1 MSKIIFM
8 EEGTVSFIVPARDES
23 MPINPATGE
32 KFTIEEIAKKDVPTG
47 LKYKIIDDADLPT
60 DKSFRNAWVVDEAD
74 LTDGVGE

>member
-23 MPINPATGE
+23 MPINPATGK
-32 KFTIEEIAKKDVPTG
+32 KFTTG